1 VIHAF
6 SLENTC
12 QNRWFPVELSSGL
25 EVRWRNYPGG
35 RSASLGGFHIVT
47 LYFIYTLFQIE
58 TKDSGILQAYKMLS
72 MKSDFLC
79 RESDR

>member
-1 VIHAF
+1 VPN
-6 SLENTC
+6 LD
-12 QNRWFPVELSSGL
+12 
-25 EVRWRNYPGG
+25 
-35 RSASLGGFHIVT
+35 SASLAGFHIVT

>member
-1 VIHAF
+1 MA
-6 SLENTC
+6 SPWRNTPG
-12 QNRWFPVELSSGL
+12 WFPVELSADLEMDGL
-25 EVRWRNYPGG
+25 
-35 RSASLGGFHIVT
+35 AGFHIVT

-72 MKSDFLC
+72 IKSDFLC

>member
-1 VIHAF
+1 MDL
-6 SLENTC
+6 S
-12 QNRWFPVELSSGL
+12 ELVVSCPIGSAGL
-25 EVRWRNYPGG
+25 
-35 RSASLGGFHIVT
+35 AGFHIVT

-72 MKSDFLC
+72 MKSDDSLC

>member
-1 VIHAF
+1 MP
-6 SLENTC
+6 SPWRNTPG
-12 QNRWFPVELSSGL
+12 WFPVELSADL
-25 EVRWRNYPGG
+25 EIDRPNYPGG
-35 RSASLGGFHIVT
+35 QMNLAGLTGFHIVT

>member
-1 VIHAF
+1 MDLA
-6 SLENTC
+6 
-12 QNRWFPVELSSGL
+12 GL
-25 EVRWRNYPGG
+25 T
-35 RSASLGGFHIVT
+35 GFHIVT